1 MMIRFTPLL
10 SILWCASAVGVNV
23 GATPHF
29 RVKTLDGHTVT
40 PEVLSGKVTVM
51 EFWATWCGPCRAI
64 APVVEALAT
73 QYDGQL
79 KVGKVDVDAQQ
90 QLAAE
95 FGIRS
100 IPTLLLFKDGKMA
113 EQIVGAVPK
122 KQLEDKVQE
131 ILEPAAA

>member
-1 MMIRFTPLL
+1 LKRQKDGTFQKNKKGGDFMSALL
-10 SILWCASAVGVNV
+10 ELTKENFQS
-23 GATPHF
+23 
-29 RVKTLDGHTVT
+29 
-40 PEVLSGKVTVM
+40 EVIDADVPALVD
-51 EFWATWCGPCRAI
+51 FWATWCGPCRAI
-64 APVVEALAT
+64 APIVEELAS
-73 QYDGQL
+73 QYEGKL